1 MSEPSFTELVE
12 RLESDDHSAVGLLIE
27 RYGNALRRAIERS
40 LSVRR
45 LGRGTAGF
53 DPAGGEASDVF
64 QTVLLLFLARLRRH
78 RDGTSGTLR
87 FETPAH
93 LVAYLKAIAEHE
105 MVRRRSQARL
115 LATSRGGQKH
125 ESPVIERVSSEPTPS
140 QCLLAREI
148 LERDQAALA
157 EVTRRMSTSERAI
170 WDMVRQ
176 ELSWPEIAR
185 CLGGAASPEAVRK
198 AFARAVRRIAEE
210 LKTGDHDY
218 DQAAGRR

>member
-1 MSEPSFTELVE
+1 MLEPSFAELVE
-12 RLESDDHSAVGLLIE
+12 KLESDDHSAVELLIE

-45 LGRGTAGF
+45 LGGVTSRL
-53 DPAGGEASDVF
+53 DLAGGEASDVF

-78 RDGTSGTLR
+78 RDGTSDALR

-105 MVRRRSQARL
+105 MVRRRSHARL
-115 LATSRGGQKH
+115 LATSRDGQGQ
-125 ESPVIERVSSEPTPS
+125 ESPVIERISSEPTPS
-140 QCLLAREI
+140 QSLLAREI

-157 EVTRRMSTSERAI
+157 EVTRRMSTGERVI
-170 WDMVRQ
+170 WDLVRQ

-185 CLGGAASPEAVRK
+185 RLGGAASPEAVRK
-198 AFARAVRRIAEE
+198 AFARAVRRITEE
-210 LKTGDHDY
+210 FKTGDHDR
-218 DQAAGRR
+218 D